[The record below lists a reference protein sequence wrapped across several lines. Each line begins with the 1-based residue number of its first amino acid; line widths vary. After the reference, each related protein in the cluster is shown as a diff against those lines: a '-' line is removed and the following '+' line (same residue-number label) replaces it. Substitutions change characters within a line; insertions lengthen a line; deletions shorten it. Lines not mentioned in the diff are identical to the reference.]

1 MPKDT
6 HRHQSPSTGST
17 WPLGNKKKSNSLN
30 ADRLKPNAI
39 QTTVSKASIVD
50 KPNAPVPVRTVAHI
64 EGNWATYIYI
74 PNSNDSLGL
83 HVSLCQT
90 AYLKVF
96 QIDRF
101 MALLEQQIGLQS
113 RFTVSFNGVS
123 SYVND
128 EQTRSFV
135 GMDIGHGHEELLEL
149 VQCVDLA
156 LTAFHQPPFYKV
168 LNDIS
173 VKCVM

>member
-74 PNSNDSLGL
+74 PIELQEDLQAELKDWIKQATTQFPSWHSHIQLDSNDSLGL

-113 RFTVSFNGVS
+113 R
-123 SYVND
+123 Y
-128 EQTRSFV
+128 
-135 GMDIGHGHEELLEL
+135 LLVYTLIEY
-149 VQCVDLA
+149 CR
-156 LTAFHQPPFYKV
+156 H
-168 LNDIS
+168 
-173 VKCVM
+173 